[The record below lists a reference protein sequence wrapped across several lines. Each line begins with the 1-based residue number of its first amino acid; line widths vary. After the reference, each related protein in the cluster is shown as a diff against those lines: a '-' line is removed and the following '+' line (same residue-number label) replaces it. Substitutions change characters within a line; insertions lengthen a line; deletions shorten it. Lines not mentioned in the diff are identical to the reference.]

1 MDLTLVTA
9 SQLEE
14 EFAKVI
20 EKQKELIAQNTTNS
34 QCLQAVSEDIQRLER
49 KRTDLY
55 GKAKR
60 IETDFFLVRGDRDEI
75 FKELNKRMKE
85 T

>member
-1 MDLTLVTA
+1 MDLTLLTEA
-9 SQLEE
+9 ELEE